1 MIFPFDNLFINLRK
15 LFSKLTDLRFE
26 ISFLL
31 GLPVSSGTT
40 DVALAFSGKAFRVM
54 LALIAF
60 VSNGVKKL
68 TEIFMSLA
76 GIASMPHSPFLY
88 LDLSQSF

>member
-31 GLPVSSGTT
+31 GLPVSSGIT
-40 DVALAFSGKAFRVM
+40 DVILVFSGKAFRVI

-68 TEIFMSLA
+68 TEILMSLG
-76 GIASMPHSPFLY
+76 GIANNATLSTY

>member
-31 GLPVSSGTT
+31 CLPVSSGITN
-40 DVALAFSGKAFRVM
+40 VILVFSGKAFRVI

-68 TEIFMSLA
+68 TEILMSLG
-76 GIASMPHSPFLY
+76 GIASMPHSLHI
-88 LDLSQSF
+88 